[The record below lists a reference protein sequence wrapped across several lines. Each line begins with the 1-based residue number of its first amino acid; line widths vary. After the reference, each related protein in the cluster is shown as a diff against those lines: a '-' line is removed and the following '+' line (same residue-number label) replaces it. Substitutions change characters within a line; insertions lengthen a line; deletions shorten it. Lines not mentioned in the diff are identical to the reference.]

1 MYNEKDIIAQW
12 NADMYDLN
20 ETDIDDVKFAIMLM
34 GTTPKK
40 VLEIAC
46 GSGRFLVPMAKAG
59 HDVTGFDFDA
69 YMLEKIAHKIT
80 NEKIKWRKTDVI
92 YDDWGTDFDVVILG
106 ANFLYNIVSDMNY
119 EKAQKLMIQ
128 KSADALAVGGHIFVD
143 CGYTQTP
150 ESWFNHPDAN
160 IVWEGT
166 DCHGNFGKMIL
177 LESVYDTE
185 TRINRFIR
193 RFEMILADGS
203 TLVQEIRSEKHFASL
218 EQIHNW
224 LDEAGFVIEQECG
237 DYQGNLISEFTNRAI
252 IWARKVRYTDGRKDR
267 PPV

>member
-12 NADMYDLN
+12 NADMYELN
-20 ETDIDDVKFAIMLM
+20 ETDVEDVEFAIKLM

-59 HDVTGFDFDA
+59 HDVTGLDFDA

-80 NEKIKWRKTDVI
+80 NEKIRWRKADVI
-92 YDDWGTDFDVVILG
+92 CDHWGTDFDVVILG
-106 ANFLYNIVSDMNY
+106 ANFLYNIVTDRNY
-119 EKAQKLMIQ
+119 EQSQKMLIQ

-143 CGYTQTP
+143 CGYTQYP
-150 ESWFNHPDAN
+150 EKWFNNPEAN

-166 DCHGNFGKMIL
+166 DRHGNFGKMIL
-177 LESVYDTE
+177 RNSVYDAE
-185 TRINRFIR
+185 SRINRFIR

-203 TLVQEIRSEKHFASL
+203 TLVEEIPSEKHFASL
-218 EQIHNW
+218 EQIQKW
-224 LDEAGFVIEQECG
+224 LDEAGFVIEQACG
-237 DYQGNLISEFTNRAI
+237 DYQGHRISEITNRAV
-252 IWARKVRYTDGRKDR
+252 IWARKVK
-267 PPV
+267 